1 MRVTL
6 DWLKEFVDFDLTPE
20 ELADRLTM
28 AGLEVDAIERIGEG
42 IDDRVVVGKVISVER
57 HPNADKLKICHVDV
71 GAQKLQVVCGAP
83 NVREGM
89 LAPMALIGSNLPIG
103 MTLKVAKIRGVES
116 YGMLCSERELG
127 LSEDASGLME
137 LPEELPVGMRLNEA
151 LNLPTVVIEFD
162 LTPNRPDCLSVYGIA
177 REISAITGN
186 PLRPI
191 EINLIEQGPPVE
203 EVTSVL
209 IEDPDLCPR
218 YTARVILDVKIA
230 PSPWW
235 MRWRL
240 NAVGL
245 RPINNVVD
253 ITNYVLMELGH
264 PLHAFDYRKLEENR
278 IVVRRAK
285 DGEELVT
292 LDGELRKLRSDMLV
306 IADARKPVA
315 LAGIMGGEDSEVTD
329 RTTEVLLESAYF
341 NPVSIRKTSKALG
354 MHTEASHRFE
364 RGTDIEGLVT
374 ASARAAQLMAEI
386 AGGTICRGMADAY
399 PKKRTRFHIKFR
411 PQRCNYLLGTEI
423 STEEMEDIFRRLKF
437 KTLREPDGTI
447 SVEAPSFRPDIE
459 REVDLVEEVARIYGY
474 DKIPT
479 FMPFGEVPE
488 AEPNLRERLRNIA
501 RKVMLGSGLSEAVN
515 YSFYD
520 PGWFD
525 MILLPEDDPR
535 RRTVKLRN
543 PLSREQSVMR
553 TTLVPSLLENVSW
566 NIRHQVRQVKLFEL
580 ARTFW
585 PKSDHPEELPLERE
599 MLGGVLSGTMS
610 AGTWCDPEREPDFFD
625 LKGIVEELLDGF
637 GVKEAKF
644 IRSEEPFLHPGRS
657 ADLIVGGEKVGILGE
672 VHPDVLERW
681 DIPQRV
687 YLFELDFDLLCEVS
701 DLSRRFTPIP
711 QYPKLTRDIALLVR
725 SDLPSEEVTEIIRSF
740 SPLISSVRL
749 FDLYEGDRIPEG
761 LKSLAYTIDFVS
773 PERTLT
779 DQEVDEELRR
789 LLRTLE
795 ERVGAKLRGQI

>member
-6 DWLKEFVDFDLTPE
+6 DWLKEFVDFDFTPE
-20 ELADRLTM
+20 ELADKLTM

-42 IDDRVVVGKVISVER
+42 IDERVVVGRVISIEN
-57 HPNADKLKICHVDV
+57 HPNADKLKVCWVDV
-71 GAQKLQVVCGAP
+71 GGQKLQVVCGAP
-83 NVREGM
+83 NLREGM
-89 LAPMALIGSNLPIG
+89 LAPMALLGSNLPVGI
-103 MTLKVAKIRGVES
+103 TLKVARIRGVES
-116 YGMLCSERELG
+116 HGMLCSERELG

-137 LPEELPVGMRLNEA
+137 LPEDLPVGTKLTEA
-151 LNLPTVVIEFD
+151 LNLPTVAIEFD

-191 EINLIEQGPPVE
+191 RIDLTEHDPPAE
-203 EVTSVL
+203 EVTSVT
-209 IEDPDLCPR
+209 IEEPDLCPR
-218 YTARVILDVKIA
+218 YTARVILGVAIA

-264 PLHAFDYRKLEENR
+264 PLHAFDYRKLVENR

-285 DGEELVT
+285 EGEELVT
-292 LDGELRKLRSDMLV
+292 LDGELRRLSTDMLV
-306 IADARKPVA
+306 IADAHKPVA
-315 LAGIMGGEDSEVTD
+315 LAGIMGGEESEVTD
-329 RTTEVLLESAYF
+329 QTRDVLLESAYF
-341 NPVSIRKTSKALG
+341 NPISIRKTSKRLG

-386 AGGTICRGMADAY
+386 AGGRICRGMADAY
-399 PKKRTRFHIKFR
+399 PKKRSRFHIKFR
-411 PQRCNYLLGTEI
+411 PRRCNYLLGTQI
-423 STEEMEDIFRRLKF
+423 SAEEMEDIFRRLKF
-437 KTLREPDGTI
+437 KTSREPDGTI

-459 REVDLVEEVARIYGY
+459 REVDLIEEVARIYGY

-479 FMPFGEVPE
+479 SMPVGELPE
-488 AEPNLRERLRNIA
+488 AELNLKESLRDIA
-501 RKVMLGSGLSEAVN
+501 RKVMLSSGLSEAVN

-520 PGWFD
+520 PNWFD

-566 NIRHQVRQVKLFEL
+566 NIRHQVRWIRLFEL

-585 PKSDHPEELPLERE
+585 PKPDHPEGLPLERE
-599 MLGGVLSGTMS
+599 MLAGVLSGSMT
-610 AGTWCDPEREPDFFD
+610 AGTWCDAEREPDFFD
-625 LKGIVEELLDGF
+625 LKGIVEELLDRF
-637 GVKEAKF
+637 GVEEARF
-644 IRSEEPFLHPGRS
+644 VRSVEPFLHPGRS
-657 ADLIVGGEKVGILGE
+657 ADLIIGEDKAGILGE

-687 YLFELDFDLLCEVS
+687 YLFELDFDRLCEAS

-711 QYPKLTRDIALLVR
+711 QFPKLTRDIALLVR
-725 SDLPSEEVTEIIRSF
+725 SDLPSEEVTRIIRTF
-740 SPLISSVRL
+740 SPLVSSVRL

-779 DQEVDEELRR
+779 DQEVDEELRK

-795 ERVGAKLRGQI
+795 EKVGAKLRGQI